1 MKKKQKKIKN
11 INQASFYFEDYLE
24 TNKQKKSLKKKNDL
38 QDRIYLIFFF
48 FSVID
53 FNIYYKN
60 NTFIF
65 KQVIDV

>member
-1 MKKKQKKIKN
+1 MKKKQKKIKD

-48 FSVID
+48 FLSLVL
-53 FNIYYKN
+53 
-60 NTFIF
+60 IF
-65 KQVIDV
+65 SIKITHLSLSK